1 VLTVVRYMPKAN
13 QVREQLL
20 LSSCLSV
27 KRNNRMK
34 SSGTE
39 AARVLVVE
47 DEAVISRIC
56 SQTLRGEGFTVDIV
70 ANGSLA
76 QGKLEEKEYDL
87 VIIDIRTPV
96 MNGKQLYQSI
106 LERYPKVVS
115 GVIFTTGD
123 LLGGDTKRF
132 LEQSGRL
139 FLPKPFTPDEL
150 KSIVGEALRR
160 IGK

>member
-1 VLTVVRYMPKAN
+1 MKNSNTKAI
-13 QVREQLL
+13 
-20 LSSCLSV
+20 
-27 KRNNRMK
+27 
-34 SSGTE
+34 
-39 AARVLVVE
+39 RVLVVE
-47 DEAVISRIC
+47 DEPVISRVC

-76 QGKLEEKEYDL
+76 EGMLEEKEYDL
-87 VIIDIRTPV
+87 ILIDIRTPV

-106 LERYPKVVS
+106 LERHPEVVS

-123 LLGGDTKRF
+123 MLSRNTKSF

-150 KSIVGEALRR
+150 KSIAREALRR